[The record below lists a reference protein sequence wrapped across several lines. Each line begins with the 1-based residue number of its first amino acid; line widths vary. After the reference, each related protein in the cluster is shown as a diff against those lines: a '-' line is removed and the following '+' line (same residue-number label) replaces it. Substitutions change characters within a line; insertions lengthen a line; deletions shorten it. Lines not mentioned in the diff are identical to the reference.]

1 MWGGFAFG
9 VLGATL
15 AALFLR
21 GVGVVGHTQQKS
33 EDEDEGS
40 EKGEGHS
47 NVEDGKR

>member
-21 GVGVVGHTQQKS
+21 GVGIVGHTQQKS
-33 EDEDEGS
+33 ENEDEES
-40 EKGEGHS
+40 EKGHG